1 MVFDVDAWQEVFAT
15 LRKNRLRTALT
26 GLGVFLG
33 IVILMVMVAFNKSLE
48 AGIKKQMAGFATNAV
63 FLWGNKTSEAYEGLP
78 ANRWI
83 QFDNADVQALA
94 RLEEIEHL
102 APRNQIGGFQR
113 GAIVTYGGKAG
124 TFSVMGDYP
133 AFQFVEEPLM
143 RAGRF
148 LDPLDISEQRKVAV
162 IGEGIVEQLFPP
174 GQDAVGEY
182 IEIRGVYFRVI
193 GVFGTRQT
201 GQQADRKLT
210 TIHVPATTFQRAFNQ
225 GDKVAWFAITGK
237 AHVSADRLEADI
249 KALLAERHKVS
260 PTDQMAIG
268 SWNAGKEFGK
278 MQSLFTIMNF
288 VMWFAGLMTLGAG
301 VIGVVNIMLISVRE
315 RTKEIGVRKALG
327 ATPMVIVRMILT
339 ESIVLTIIAGYLG
352 IVAGVA
358 AIEGW
363 SKIIPMLG
371 DDVPFG
377 IPDVGLGLAAG
388 AGIVIAVFG
397 AVAGVLP
404 AAHAA
409 RIQPIEALRTE

>member
-1 MVFDVDAWQEVFAT
+1 VVFDLDSWQEVFAT

-48 AGIKKQMAGFATNAV
+48 AGIQKQMAGFATNAV
-63 FLWGNKTSEAYEGLP
+63 FLWGNKASEPYAGLP

-94 RLEEIEHL
+94 QLGDIEHL

-113 GAIVTYGGKAG
+113 GAVVSYGGKAG
-124 TFSVMGDYP
+124 TFQVLGDYP
-133 AFQFVEEPLM
+133 AFQYVEEPLM
-143 RAGRF
+143 KSGRF
-148 LDPLDISEQRKVAV
+148 LDPLDISERRKVAA
-162 IGEGIVEQLFPP
+162 IGSGIVEQLFPP
-174 GQDAVGEY
+174 GKEAVGEY

-210 TIHVPATTFQRAFNQ
+210 TIHLPFTTFQRAFNV

-237 AHVSADRLEADI
+237 PHVEAEALEAEV
-249 KALLAERHKVS
+249 KAILGERHKVS
-260 PTDQMAIG
+260 PTDEMAIG
-268 SWNAGKEFGK
+268 SWNAGKQFKK
-278 MQSLFTIMNF
+278 MQSLFTVMNL
-288 VMWFAGLMTLGAG
+288 VMWFAGLMTLAAG

-315 RTKEIGVRKALG
+315 RTNEIGVRKALG
-327 ATPMVIVRMILT
+327 ATPMAIVRMIVT
-339 ESIVLTIIAGYLG
+339 EAVVLTVIAGYLG

-363 SKIIPMLG
+363 AKLIPLLG
-371 DDVPFG
+371 PDTPFG
-377 IPDVGLGLAAG
+377 IPDVGLGLALG
-388 AGIVIAVFG
+388 AATVIAVFG
-397 AVAGVLP
+397 GLAGVLP

-409 RIQPIEALRTE
+409 RIQPILALRTE